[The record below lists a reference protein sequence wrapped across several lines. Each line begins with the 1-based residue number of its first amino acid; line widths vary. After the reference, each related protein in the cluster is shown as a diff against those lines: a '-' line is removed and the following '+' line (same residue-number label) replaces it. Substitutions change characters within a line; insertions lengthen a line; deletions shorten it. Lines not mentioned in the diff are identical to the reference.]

1 MQFVKGAALMCA
13 RPSFQRYLS
22 TKVRYA
28 VTSPEEAAVALRELV
43 GIASRRE
50 LATNTAAR
58 FRYQE
63 LIASFNTW
71 ANAQGVK

>member
-1 MQFVKGAALMCA
+1 MPFVKGSALMCA

-28 VTSPEEAAVALRELV
+28 VTSPELAAAALRELV
-43 GIASRRE
+43 GITSRRE

-58 FRYQE
+58 IRYQS
-63 LIASFNTW
+63 LIAAFNAW
-71 ANAQGVK
+71 ANVQERV